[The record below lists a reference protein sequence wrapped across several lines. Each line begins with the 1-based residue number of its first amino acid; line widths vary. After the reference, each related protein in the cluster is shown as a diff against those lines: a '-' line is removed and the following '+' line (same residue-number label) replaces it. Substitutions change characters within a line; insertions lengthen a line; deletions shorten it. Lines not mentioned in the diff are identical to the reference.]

1 MLDLPRLRMLIAL
14 REEGSISAA
23 ARSLRY
29 TAAAVSQQISKLE
42 REVGLAL
49 VWRHPRG
56 VTLTPSGDAL
66 ADAGRDVMLR
76 LAQAE
81 SRATRLAGMEMA
93 RLRIATFQSASASLL
108 PKILSP
114 LCERF
119 PGLGLEFVQ
128 LPRDEALQMLRRHDA
143 DVALVHEHPELPGG
157 IEQSGL
163 VAEFLH
169 ADLLRLVTAPSHA
182 AAVWTE
188 PVDLSRLDGEALI
201 VGRAEDDDRQVLD
214 ELFASMS
221 VVPVH
226 VAEVGEYFIA
236 AAMASSG
243 IAITLMPH
251 MAIPAGYPLVTKALA
266 QTLER
271 RVFLVTRD
279 GDDSAAVSAFR
290 EMAFAVMP
298 AARAL
303 TSES

>member
-1 MLDLPRLRMLIAL
+1 M
-14 REEGSISAA
+14 
-23 ARSLRY
+23 
-29 TAAAVSQQISKLE
+29 
-42 REVGLAL
+42 
-49 VWRHPRG
+49 
-56 VTLTPSGDAL
+56 
-66 ADAGRDVMLR
+66 
-76 LAQAE
+76 
-81 SRATRLAGMEMA
+81 
-93 RLRIATFQSASASLL
+93 
-108 PKILSP
+108 
-114 LCERF
+114 
-119 PGLGLEFVQ
+119 
-128 LPRDEALQMLRRHDA
+128 
-143 DVALVHEHPELPGG
+143 
-157 IEQSGL
+157 
-163 VAEFLH
+163 
-169 ADLLRLVTAPSHA
+169 TAPSHA